1 MHTGTPITPQLVQLQ
16 PGAEFAGYRIDGV
29 AGTGGMGIVYRAT
42 HLRLGRQ
49 VALKVILSLLADQSR
64 FRERFEQEA
73 RTASAIDHP
82 NVIPIYEA
90 GEADGRLFIAM
101 RYVDGTDLRA
111 LIDSAGAL
119 APARAVHVVE
129 SVGAALDA
137 AHRQGLVHRD
147 VKPANVLI
155 ARDDHVYLSD
165 FGITKAMSAASGPT
179 LTGELVG
186 TADYLAPE

>member
-1 MHTGTPITPQLVQLQ
+1 HAVGYAAPAPRVVRRRSQNDRSAHGVDRAMHTGTPITPQLVQLQ

-82 NVIPIYEA
+82 NVVPIYE
-90 GEADGRLFIAM
+90 
-101 RYVDGTDLRA
+101 
-111 LIDSAGAL
+111 
-119 APARAVHVVE
+119 
-129 SVGAALDA
+129 
-137 AHRQGLVHRD
+137 
-147 VKPANVLI
+147 
-155 ARDDHVYLSD
+155 
-165 FGITKAMSAASGPT
+165 
-179 LTGELVG
+179 
-186 TADYLAPE
+186 